1 MRKSHFLRV
10 GSILS
15 MLCGLVRIAFGFMMI
30 NYFSTVLTF
39 GIGRD
44 SIGFANATA
53 AVLLLGGLMEIICG
67 FLGAMNW
74 EEPLRAKQVAVWG
87 AASLV
92 IGLAGNLMQIGTG
105 YGTSYVT
112 WTTGLI
118 VPGVFFAAA
127 LIFALKSKKN

>member
-10 GSILS
+10 SSILS

-39 GIGRD
+39 GVGRD
-44 SIGFANATA
+44 TIGFANAAA
-53 AVLLLGGLMEIICG
+53 AVLLLGGLTEIVCG

-74 EEPLRAKQVAVWG
+74 EEPLRAKTVAVWG
-87 AASLV
+87 AVSLAV
-92 IGLAGNLMQIGTG
+92 GLLGNFMQIGTG

-112 WTTGLI
+112 WATGLI
-118 VPGVFFAAA
+118 IPGVFFAAA